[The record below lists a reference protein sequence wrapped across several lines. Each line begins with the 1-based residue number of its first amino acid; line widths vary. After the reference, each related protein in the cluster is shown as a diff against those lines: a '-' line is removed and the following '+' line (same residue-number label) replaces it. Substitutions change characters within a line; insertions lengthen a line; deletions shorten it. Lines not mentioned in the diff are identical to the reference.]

1 MLEIHVVNLARSE
14 DRRARMDKLL
24 AAKGL
29 EFRYFDAI
37 DGRAGEHP
45 LFAKHDRRLAEIRY
59 GFQLAPGELGCFAS
73 HYLLW
78 EICARE
84 QRPLLIME
92 DDIELADGF
101 GDSLELASRKIQD
114 YGLLRLSSHKKRDF
128 VVREETGSGH
138 KIIQFVQ
145 NPSGTSCYAIAPWA
159 AERFLEHARVW
170 FEPVDCLLDRYWD
183 HGVGC
188 CAIYPFAVTH
198 IAPANEQSEIWDG
211 VGRGPRSSR
220 SRRFPVERRFYRLKD
235 NVKRKIYKVRNGLNS
250 EMLLQQPGP
259 EN

>member
-1 MLEIHVVNLARSE
+1 MLEIHVVNLARSK

-24 AAKGL
+24 AEKGL

-37 DGRAGEHP
+37 DGKAGKHP
-45 LFAKHDRRLAEIRY
+45 LFARHDPRLAEIRY

-78 EICARE
+78 ELCVRE

-92 DDIELADGF
+92 DDIELTDGF
-101 GDSLELASRKIQD
+101 RDNLEIASRKIDD
-114 YGLLRLSSHKKRDF
+114 YGLLRLSSHKNRNF
-128 VVREETGSGH
+128 MVREEVGTGH
-138 KIIQFVQ
+138 KIVQFAQ

-159 AERFLEHARVW
+159 AAKFLEHADIW
-170 FEPVDCLLDRYWD
+170 FEPVDSHLDRYWD

-188 CAIYPFAVTH
+188 YALYPFSVTH
-198 IAPANEQSEIWDG
+198 IAPTSEQSEIWDG

-220 SRRFPVERRFYRLKD
+220 SRKYPIESRFYRLKD
-235 NVKRKIYKVRNGLNS
+235 NVKRKIFKIRNGLELEKGLRKTGKS
-250 EMLLQQPGP
+250 G
-259 EN
+259 

>member
-1 MLEIHVVNLARSE
+1 MARST
-14 DRRARMDKLL
+14 DRKERMDKLL
-24 AAKGL
+24 AGKGL
-29 EFRYFDAI
+29 EFRYFEAI
-37 DGRAGEHP
+37 DGKAGDHP

-78 EICARE
+78 ETCVRE

-92 DDIELADGF
+92 DDIELADDFDESFRIAG
-101 GDSLELASRKIQD
+101 EKIED
-114 YGLLRLSSHKKRDF
+114 YGLLRLSSHKRRDF
-128 VVREETGSGH
+128 FIREDVGSRH

-159 AERFLEHARVW
+159 AARFLEHANVW

-198 IAPANEQSEIWDG
+198 IAQTNEQSEIWDG

-220 SRRFPVERRFYRLKD
+220 SRRFPLERRYYRLKD
-235 NVKRKIYKVRNGLNS
+235 NVKRKIFKIRNGLNL
-250 EMLLQQPGP
+250 EKDLQKAGKPS
-259 EN
+259 